1 MQCRELCPWPPAHPW
16 PNLDGSPA
24 HQGRLTYRLHSS
36 RCAAPTLSRRSMP
49 CEHIDLT
56 VHIATASHTMSQ
68 FKCGYHSRVIL
79 WVPEGCTGLP
89 YLASL
94 SLPVHGSSMCCF
106 HGTRAAFWS
115 RAGRAA
121 QQEWKWGFLV
131 PADEMATNRNQQGWT
146 SRSQAQLITPV
157 QKGALVETA
166 ATKYINKQT
175 SNTSIPSAPA
185 PNSQCISCSSRWAE
199 QHCMLL
205 QAPAGAAQLLFAQ
218 SWIALRIKGAGILEL
233 EVWQKAH
240 RLFLP
245 N

>member
-24 HQGRLTYRLHSS
+24 HQGSLPHPLYSS
-36 RCAAPTLSRRSMP
+36 RCAASTLSHKSVP
-49 CEHIDLT
+49 CEHADLT

-68 FKCGYHSRVIL
+68 CKCGYHSRDIL
-79 WVPEGCTGLP
+79 WVPGGCTGLP

-94 SLPVHGSSMCCF
+94 SLPVHGSSVCCF
-106 HGTRAAFWS
+106 HDTRAAFWS
-115 RAGRAA
+115 RAERAA
-121 QQEWKWGFLV
+121 QQGWKWGFLV
-131 PADEMATNRNQQGWT
+131 PADEMATNRSQQGWT
-146 SRSQAQLITPV
+146 SRSQARLIAPV

-175 SNTSIPSAPA
+175 SNTSISSTPA
-185 PNSQCISCSSRWAE
+185 CSSQRISCSSWWQSSTAGCCRHQPE
-199 QHCMLL
+199 QRNCFLPKAKL
-205 QAPAGAAQLLFAQ
+205 PWELKAAA
-218 SWIALRIKGAGILEL
+218 ILEL

-245 N
+245 D

>member
-1 MQCRELCPWPPAHPW
+1 
-16 PNLDGSPA
+16 
-24 HQGRLTYRLHSS
+24 
-36 RCAAPTLSRRSMP
+36 
-49 CEHIDLT
+49 
-56 VHIATASHTMSQ
+56 MSQ

-218 SWIALRIKGAGILEL
+218 SWIALRIKSCWNPRTGGVTKGPSTVFTQLGEGYIHGCERLGWAWYNVPSQLE
-233 EVWQKAH
+233 EHIWMVCTRFGWVRAEGQMYSP
-240 RLFLP
+240 LFL
-245 N
+245 